1 MSGPSLYERL
11 GEETLVAVLTRFY
24 ERAFADPI
32 IGHLFFGRDREHLTR
47 QQVDFARSLL
57 GGPMR
62 YRGKPLLHAH
72 RPLLIRPPHFARR
85 QVLMAEVLDE
95 LGVAPDLSR
104 DWLEREANLR
114 PLIMSGDLH
123 TCCD

>member
-11 GEETLVAVLTRFY
+11 GEEALVAVLTRFY
-24 ERAFADPI
+24 ERAFVDPI

-47 QQVDFARSLL
+47 QQIDFARGLL
-57 GGPMR
+57 GGPMH

-85 QVLMAEVLDE
+85 QVLMAEVLE
-95 LGVAPDLSR
+95 EIGVAPDISR
-104 DWLEREANLR
+104 EWLEREDNLR
-114 PLIMSGDLH
+114 PLIMSSDRS
-123 TCCD
+123 TCRD